1 LGLRLFPFSG
11 AAYADRPLVERSSV
25 LTEFVSHGVDIS
37 ADQLPGRAAVVTGAA
52 QGIGLAIA
60 QTLSRH
66 GATVVIADIDGAA
79 ARAAHNCSAGRCPR
93 MKT

>member
-1 LGLRLFPFSG
+1 
-11 AAYADRPLVERSSV
+11 V

-37 ADQLPGRAAVVTGAA
+37 TDLLPGRTAVVTGAA

-66 GATVVIADIDGAA
+66 GATVVIADIDDAA
-79 ARAAHNCSAGRCPR
+79 AAQAAQTTIAALVVALE
-93 MKT
+93 

>member
-1 LGLRLFPFSG
+1 MLIAPSSK
-11 AAYADRPLVERSSV
+11 RSNV

-37 ADQLPGRAAVVTGAA
+37 TAVVTGAA

-66 GATVVIADIDGAA
+66 GATVVIADIDEAA
-79 ARAAHNCSAGRCPR
+79 AAQAAQTTIAALVVALE
-93 MKT
+93 